1 VVPRSRVSLNKT
13 LNSIKQVATGR
24 AIVRK
29 IATALARPCTAIGTF
44 FHSVFVYPSARI
56 SSVVSF
62 LRTIPAVQNVQ
73 PLCSV
78 QPPRCRGSV
87 QDVLNGLNDLNELE
101 REQSNLR
108 NVDKITS
115 GPELNALIAEQV
127 MGWRSVERQ
136 DGRYWGQK
144 QDKAGR
150 WRRTT
155 VRNYCKNP
163 TDAYLIDERIKQLGL
178 SEKYRKELTKITRAK
193 KIPVEWASPDQRCR
207 AALKT
212 VKK

>member
-1 VVPRSRVSLNKT
+1 LLRSTAALPRLRSR
-13 LNSIKQVATGR
+13 R
-24 AIVRK
+24 FERFE
-29 IATALARPCTAIGTF
+29 RF
-44 FHSVFVYPSARI
+44 ER
-56 SSVVSF
+56 
-62 LRTIPAVQNVQ
+62 
-73 PLCSV
+73 
-78 QPPRCRGSV
+78 
-87 QDVLNGLNDLNELE
+87 LE
-101 REQSNLR
+101 REQSDLR

-115 GPELNALIAEQV
+115 GPDLNALIAERV
-127 MGWRSVERQ
+127 MGWRNVERQ
-136 DGRYWGQK
+136 DGRYWGRK

-150 WRRTT
+150 WRRTA

-178 SEKYRKELTKITRAK
+178 SEKYRKELTKITRVK